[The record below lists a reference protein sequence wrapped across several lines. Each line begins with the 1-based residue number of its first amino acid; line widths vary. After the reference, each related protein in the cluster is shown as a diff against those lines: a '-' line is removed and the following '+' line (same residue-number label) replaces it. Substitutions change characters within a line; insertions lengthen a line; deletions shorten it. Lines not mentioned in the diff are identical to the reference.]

1 MALTAWMGRPL
12 FDVTL
17 LGIGGDGHTSSL
29 FPDES
34 ALGETQHWVV
44 AVPSGGSEPR
54 ITLTYPALDSSRDI
68 IFLAVGGEKRAVV
81 RRARGGD
88 RTLPATRVQPVGR
101 LHWFV
106 DSDAR
111 WASIT

>member
-17 LGIGGDGHTSSL
+17 LGIGGDGHTASL

-44 AVPSGGSEPR
+44 AVPSGGS
-54 ITLTYPALDSSRDI
+54 
-68 IFLAVGGEKRAVV
+68 
-81 RRARGGD
+81 
-88 RTLPATRVQPVGR
+88 
-101 LHWFV
+101 
-106 DSDAR
+106 
-111 WASIT
+111 